1 MAIAIVLILI
11 GSLFALAY
19 FICGVFDLTF
29 PSISKPY
36 QHKGYNSRIQV
47 VTEEKK
53 KEETDKAYILDIPEW
68 KIRKI
73 VEILNNEK
81 KE

>member
-53 KEETDKAYILDIPEW
+53 KE
-68 KIRKI
+68 
-73 VEILNNEK
+73 
-81 KE
+81 